1 MKKSIL
7 IPLILIPATI
17 AAINIAPKEPENEV
31 EAIYSPYQI
40 PNGGFETGDLT
51 GWKVF
56 RLWKD
61 ENGMAAFDSSLVHN
75 GTYFS
80 SNPYGRDGNYQLGI
94 TSGSIT
100 WDQSSERMGYLRSSN
115 FVLGGSGWISFK
127 LGGGNADSFAY
138 MSVRKVSDDTEV
150 ARFANKNYNNTTIA
164 TTQYGS
170 SITNAEAFL
179 FQYYYDMTNV
189 VSLGENLY
197 ILLCDTSAYDWSI
210 LSADSF
216 VTYIASAPSPNSDQ
230 TATNILPSIQGIDTA
245 DNSIKNGY
253 FNTDLSDWA
262 VSNDTA
268 TGWYYSSSHYAK
280 SNQGGDASLGV
291 LRSSAFIVT
300 TNKYIRFDWAGGLRY
315 DKQIFISVKE
325 VGTNI
330 EKIRFVR
337 RDNLSTKESEGFDN
351 HMLNLSSLDGAK
363 KYYLEFADGR
373 SGGWGI
379 SYVDAVRTVPE
390 SEWNSVT
397 SGDRA
402 VLISNLPLT
411 FTVNEVQ
418 EASSYGAYFI
428 QETAAQCA
436 ALQGDQVP
444 WSTLATEY
452 ATLSAAAKDYFVAGG
467 TTEANVVAAR
477 TRYVFLW
484 NKYKATPGW
493 TNFLV
498 SSTGTKYTADA
509 NQEAITTPIDSSIA
523 TLFIFA
529 SALIVS
535 AGLVFIYRRK
545 RA

>member
-7 IPLILIPATI
+7 IPLILIPAVI
-17 AAINIAPKEPENEV
+17 AVINLPSARSENEV
-31 EAIYSPYQI
+31 EAAYSPYQVV
-40 PNGGFETGDLT
+40 NGGFETGDLT

-56 RLWKD
+56 RLWKN
-61 ENGMAAFDSSLVHN
+61 ESGMAAFDSSLVHN

-80 SNPYGRDGNYQLGI
+80 SYPYGRDGNYQLGI

-100 WDQSSERMGYLRSSN
+100 WDQSTERMGYLRSSN
-115 FVLGGSGWISFK
+115 FILGGSGWISFK
-127 LGGGNADSFAY
+127 LGGGYAASFAY

-164 TTQYGS
+164 TAQYGS

-179 FQYYYDMTNV
+179 FQYYYNMTNV

-197 ILLCDTSAYDWSI
+197 ILLCDTASWDWSI

-230 TATNILPSIQGIDTA
+230 TATNILPTIQGIDTA
-245 DNSIKNGY
+245 DNTIKNRY
-253 FNTDLSDWA
+253 FNTDLSDWT
-262 VSNDTA
+262 VSNDT
-268 TGWYYSSSHYAK
+268 TQGWYWYSGAYPR
-280 SNQGGDASLGV
+280 SNQSGNGSLGI
-291 LRSSAFIVT
+291 LRSSAFTVT
-300 TNKYIRFDWAGGLRY
+300 TNKYLKFDWAGGLRY
-315 DKQIFISVKE
+315 DKQIFVSIKE

-330 EKIRFVR
+330 EKLRFVR
-337 RDNLSTKESEGFDN
+337 RDNLSSKESEGFDN
-351 HMLNLSSLDGAK
+351 HICNLTSLSDSK
-363 KYYLEFADGR
+363 KYYIEFADAR
-373 SGGWGI
+373 TGGWGI
-379 SYVDAVRTVPE
+379 SYFDNIRTSSDNNPE
-390 SEWNSVT
+390 
-397 SGDRA
+397 GDRA
-402 VLISNLPLT
+402 ISISNLPLT